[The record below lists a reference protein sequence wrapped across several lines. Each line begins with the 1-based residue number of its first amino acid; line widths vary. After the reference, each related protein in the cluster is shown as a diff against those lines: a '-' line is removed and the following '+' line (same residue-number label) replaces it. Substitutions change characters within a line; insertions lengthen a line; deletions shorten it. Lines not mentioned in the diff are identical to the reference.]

1 MPTMIPIAELA
12 AMQGRLKVATPKQS
26 SATLVS
32 WLRQQPL
39 SILRALEIRPFPEAC
54 PLWKS

>member
-1 MPTMIPIAELA
+1 MIPIAGLGA
-12 AMQGRLKVATPKQS
+12 VQGRLKAALPKQS
-26 SATLVS
+26 SATLAS
-32 WLRQQPL
+32 WFRQQPL